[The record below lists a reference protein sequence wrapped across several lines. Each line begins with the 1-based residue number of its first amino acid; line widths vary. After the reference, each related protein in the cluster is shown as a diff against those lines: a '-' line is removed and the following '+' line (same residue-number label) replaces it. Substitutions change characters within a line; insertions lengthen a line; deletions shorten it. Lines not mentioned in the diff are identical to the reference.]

1 MKRLALAALAVAALT
16 LGTVEGRATAA
27 QPGGFRPAPELVEVQ
42 YHRPYYR
49 SDRRYYARQERR
61 AERRAWRRERE
72 RQVAR
77 RAYRAG
83 RRDAYYG
90 RGRY

>member
-1 MKRLALAALAVAALT
+1 MKRLALAALAFATLT
-16 LGTVEGRATAA
+16 LGTVEGRAAAA

-42 YHRPYYR
+42 YYRPYYR
-49 SDRRYYARQERR
+49 SDRPYHYRQERR

>member
-1 MKRLALAALAVAALT
+1 MKRFALAALAVAALAF
-16 LGTVEGRATAA
+16 GTTEGRTAAA
-27 QPGGFRPAPELVEVQ
+27 QPSGYRPAPELVEVQ
-42 YHRPYYR
+42 YRPYYR
-49 SDRRYYARQERR
+49 SDRPYYSRQERR

>member
-1 MKRLALAALAVAALT
+1 MKRLALAALTFAALA
-16 LGTVEGRATAA
+16 LGTAESRTAAA

-42 YHRPYYR
+42 YRPYYR
-49 SDRRYYARQERR
+49 SDRPYYARQERR

>member
-1 MKRLALAALAVAALT
+1 MKRFALAALTFVAIA
-16 LGTVEGRATAA
+16 LGTVEGRATVV

-42 YHRPYYR
+42 YYRPYYR
-49 SDRRYYARQERR
+49 SDRGYYSRQERW
-61 AERRAWRRERE
+61 AWRRERE